1 MFSFLIISKH
11 LSRVSMKASR
21 SNEWDKS
28 IEVRTGVV
36 HNKLNEVGV
45 EQEKHF
51 INGVGDLLEDVVEL
65 LIGHSDDHFEG
76 VGIEQI

>member
-1 MFSFLIISKH
+1 
-11 LSRVSMKASR
+11 MKASR
-21 SNEWDKS
+21 SNKWDKR

-51 INGVGDLLEDVVEL
+51 INGVSDLLEDVVEL
-65 LIGHSDDHFEG
+65 LIGHSDDHLEG